1 MDFSELRDIEL
12 REAWPNEGSDFTP
25 WLEDNL
31 QRLSRVIGIAI
42 EPDDS
47 QVAVEG
53 FSADILATFP
63 VNGSR
68 VVIENQL
75 DNTDHTHLGQIMSN
89 MARLEA
95 QTAIWVAR
103 EFQPAH
109 LSAIRWLNINTP
121 GDFSFF
127 AVRVRAVRIGEFPA
141 PIAPVL
147 EVIERPHDWERRVV
161 ALNRVPVGSGS
172 INTRL
177 NRIRRKR
184 SDFWRSYAE
193 QFPGDVQIA
202 DDHSHSNIYHRLGG
216 AMVSQYVGD
225 GSVGIY
231 LVEHS
236 RNYDVEAAR
245 AVSMYKEGL
254 QLNLGDSS
262 ESLAIDTNDRD
273 NWPDMIDW
281 LHGKLAEFRRV
292 IERYSTGTV
301 DEVSEYE
308 PVEFE

>member
-12 REAWPNEGSDFTP
+12 REAWPNEASDFTP

-47 QVAVEG
+47 QVSVDG
-53 FSADILATFP
+53 FSADVLATLP

-75 DNTDHTHLGQIMSN
+75 DNTDHSHLGQIMSN

-109 LSAIRWLNINTP
+109 LAAVRWLNINTP
-121 GDFSFF
+121 GDFAFF
-127 AVRVRAVRIGEFPA
+127 AIRVRAVRIGEFPA
-141 PIAPVL
+141 PIAPVFEVL
-147 EVIERPHDWERRVV
+147 EKPHDWDRRVL
-161 ALNRVPVGSGS
+161 ALNRAAQGSGG
-172 INTRL
+172 INDRL
-177 NRIRRKR
+177 NRLRRKR
-184 SDFWRSYAE
+184 NDFWQAYAE
-193 QFPGDVQIA
+193 QHPTDIQLPS
-202 DDHSHSNIYHRLGG
+202 DHSHSNVYYRLGG
-216 AMVSQYVGD
+216 ALISQYMAD

-236 RNYDVEAAR
+236 RAYDVEAAR

-292 IERYSTGTV
+292 VERYSSGPV

-308 PVEFE
+308 PAEIE